1 MSLKKVAEEVIKAG
15 RKVDDYSELQFW
27 LDHLEMELNNY
38 VEVLPQT
45 FVTTC
50 IMTRPVIRR
59 VK

>member
-45 FVTTC
+45 FATTS
-50 IMTRPVIRR
+50 IINRPVIRR

>member
-38 VEVLPQT
+38 VEVLPQA
-45 FVTTC
+45 FATTS
-50 IMTRPVIRR
+50 IINRPVIRR